1 MENMT
6 ELTRKMFDSATS
18 IRSVEQAAQILL
30 ETGCFRTLGDML
42 RSYSGSD
49 DPKKMLVN
57 GWMELHPSENKDSV
71 DKKVRNWLS
80 GRTSSVSKQDA
91 FQLSLLMGLT
101 LEKTDAFLKQACG
114 EGIHWRAPEDIIWGY
129 GILHQKSY
137 AQICAMLDRYNA
149 VPKPVMKEEAPD
161 AYTADVKAK
170 LEPVLSQSEDALLDW
185 LSQEQAALGTYHN
198 TAYRLFAQYMDLL
211 ERAGQTEEQLERER
225 EKSRK
230 TVYDVDA
237 FADLLKQAGRS
248 DAEISAILSRKHTG
262 FDDRITSRDILET
275 YLYRNLVPVSKR
287 NTQKG
292 KSAFSGIQNSLRAN
306 WPDETTVSKM
316 RSRQQAV
323 TRKVLILL
331 FLATNGSNTEFEE
344 DDEDEVLETRDEIFQ
359 DIYTRL
365 NLLLQSCGFS
375 MLDPRTP
382 FDWMVLYCICVD
394 DLWDVDQRLTD
405 MLTAMFPGGN
415 ENQ

>member
-57 GWMELHPSENKDSV
+57 GWMELHPSENRDSV

-101 LEKTDAFLKQACG
+101 LKKTDAFLKQACG

-137 AQICAMLDRYNA
+137 AQICAMLDRYDA
-149 VPKPVMKEEAPD
+149 IPKPAGTKEAPD
-161 AYTADVKAK
+161 VFTAEVKEK

-248 DAEISAILSRKHTG
+248 DAEISAILSRKHAG

-292 KSAFSGIQNSLRAN
+292 RSAFSGIQNSLRAN

>member
-18 IRSVEQAAQILL
+18 IRSVEQAAQVLL
-30 ETGCFRTLGDML
+30 ETGCFRTLGDTL
-42 RSYSGSD
+42 KSYSGCD
-49 DPKKMLVN
+49 DPKKLFVN
-57 GWMELHPSENKDSV
+57 GWMELHPSENRDSV
-71 DKKVRNWLS
+71 DKRVRNWLG
-80 GRTSSVSKQDA
+80 GRTSSISKQDA
-91 FQLSLLMGLT
+91 LQLSVILGLS
-101 LEKTDAFLKQACG
+101 LDRTDAFLKQVCG
-114 EGIHWRAPEDIIWGY
+114 EGIHWRNPEEIIWGY

-170 LEPVLSQSEDALLDW
+170 LEPVLSQSEDALFDW
-185 LSQEQAALGTYHN
+185 LSQEQAALGTFHN
-198 TAYRLFAQYMDLL
+198 TAYRLFMQYMGLL
-211 ERAGQTEEQLERER
+211 ESAGQTEEQLEEARER
-225 EKSRK
+225 SRK
-230 TVYDVDA
+230 TVYDEDA
-237 FADLLKQAGRS
+237 FADLLRQAGRS
-248 DAEISAILSRKHTG
+248 DAEISAILSRKHSG

-287 NTQKG
+287 NTK
-292 KSAFSGIQNSLRAN
+292 KEKTVFSGIQNSLRSN

-382 FDWMVLYCICVD
+382 FDWMVLYCVCVD